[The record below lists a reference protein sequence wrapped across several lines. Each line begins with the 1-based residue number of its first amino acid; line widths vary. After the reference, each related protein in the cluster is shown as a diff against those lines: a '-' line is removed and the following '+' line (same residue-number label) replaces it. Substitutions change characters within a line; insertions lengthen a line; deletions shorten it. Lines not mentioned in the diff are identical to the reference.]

1 MDVEIEKRAGEQFV
15 TNNSRLQVLEQKRDC
30 YSTNANLVFTRHS
43 EAFNS
48 GKEESATTHSAN
60 RLDFLNKHFFDL
72 SKWYISRIDGEN
84 GLSDRITVLRSAVDK
99 ILRRNSSTRLSD
111 IEWLHF
117 HTDLGKW
124 IEVCEKVI
132 IILESAL
139 EKDLR
144 IKSEVQD
151 SDSIGLLGFIQ
162 SLNDWIESSKTALGT
177 NIQSLLVRIDGM
189 NKQLMKWLADYLIET
204 APNANISNQPELNA
218 GCPSKTDVFVTTGL
232 ARKPG
237 IGNLLH
243 EASAICISMKSL
255 TEGVR
260 LSIKPILSRHLAEDP
275 SDIALQDD
283 MKRIE
288 TFLEHC
294 DTWRM
299 TVGNLMSNCFGIT
312 VDMLKV
318 DVADVL
324 SSTNIVSEPVDVQEI
339 LSENCLKNE
348 NQEEN
353 KSENQY
359 SKLVNKTNSINA
371 ISFDGNVHNLNLKKI
386 QETNQTVSDFC
397 SDETEQNLD
406 TLNTVG
412 QLQNQLRESETTIH
426 DTEFRCNELHEKMI
440 ELGRQLKAK
449 EDENDVLKAQL
460 EMRGI
465 AGKDTVGNLRIDS
478 KKDVKIKSPR
488 RNSVSQSRSNA
499 NLMSR
504 RTSKMTLDAGIKKEE
519 LLGYNGPGTMTNIP
533 SKIGLNIENNDKDGK
548 GSKSRAASAKGGK
561 RNK

>member
-1 MDVEIEKRAGEQFV
+1 
-15 TNNSRLQVLEQKRDC
+15 
-30 YSTNANLVFTRHS
+30 
-43 EAFNS
+43 
-48 GKEESATTHSAN
+48 
-60 RLDFLNKHFFDL
+60 
-72 SKWYISRIDGEN
+72 
-84 GLSDRITVLRSAVDK
+84 
-99 ILRRNSSTRLSD
+99 LSD

-117 HTDLGKW
+117 HTDLEKW

-132 IILESAL
+132 DILEKAL
-139 EKDLR
+139 EKDLK
-144 IKSEVQD
+144 IKTETAQD
-151 SDSIGLLGFIQ
+151 SDSIGLLGFIE

-204 APNANISNQPELNA
+204 APNSNISNQPELNA

-255 TEGVR
+255 TEGIR

-294 DTWRM
+294 ETWRR

-312 VDMLKV
+312 IDMLKV
-318 DVADVL
+318 DVTDVV
-324 SSTNIVSEPVDVQEI
+324 SSTNIVSEAVDVQEI
-339 LSENCLKNE
+339 LSENNLTNE

-353 KSENQY
+353 KTENQY
-359 SKLVNKTNSINA
+359 SKLVNRTNSINA

-386 QETNQTVSDFC
+386 QETNQTVSNFC
-397 SDETEQNLD
+397 SDDTEQNLE

-426 DTEFRCNELHEKMI
+426 DTEYRCNELHEQMI

-449 EDENDVLKAQL
+449 EDENEVLKAQL
-460 EMRGI
+460 EMKGVT
-465 AGKDTVGNLRIDS
+465 AKDTVGNLRFDS
-478 KKDVKIKSPR
+478 KKDAKIKSPR

-499 NLMSR
+499 NLMAAR
-504 RTSKMTLDAGIKKEE
+504 RTSKMTLDTGSKKEE
-519 LLGYNGPGTMTNIP
+519 TLGYNGPGTMNNLP
-533 SKIGLNIENNDKDGK
+533 SKMALNVENNDKEGK
-548 GSKSRAASAKGGK
+548 GSKSRSASAKGGK
-561 RNK
+561 RHK